1 MTVPMWCLVV
11 VAMIP
16 YGLAIAGDYFRKT
29 MLGSIDN
36 SNPRDQAAVLTGAGA
51 RSYAAQANA
60 WEALP
65 FFAVAVILAHLTGGD
80 SYQSAIASVLFV
92 IARLFHVF
100 FYIAGFAMLRS
111 LSFMLSLGFSVWL
124 FVVAASA

>member
-1 MTVPMWCLVV
+1 
-11 VAMIP
+11 MIP